1 MDTKILLL
9 GESDVGK
16 THFGGQLLG
25 RLNQEQGFLRMVGS
39 VGSLTGFE
47 EVLDAL
53 NDGRAAQHT
62 SALQYIESNWTV
74 ADPEGNAIN
83 LVWPD
88 YGGEQVKAIRQHRKM
103 PQAWRERVL
112 ASDAWVVM
120 VRVHNT
126 QVSDDIFSRPIA
138 DLGISPPQP
147 RGTFAM
153 SEQARLVD
161 FLQWLLFVKGK
172 GMLRQID
179 KPQLMLVLSCW
190 DELPTGEAMTIPS
203 TVLESRMPLVGAFLR
218 SNWQPGSVR
227 VVGLSALE
235 RPLKEDSRD
244 EEFIDKGPEQFGYI
258 VDENGLQTKDLTMMF
273 KPFIQVA

>member
-25 RLNQEQGFLRMVGS
+25 RLNQEQGYLRMVGS
-39 VGSLTGFE
+39 VGSLAGFE

-62 SALQYIESNWTV
+62 SALQYIESTWTV
-74 ADPEGNAIN
+74 ADPDGNAIN

-88 YGGEQVKAIRQHRKM
+88 YGGEQVKAIRQDRKM
-103 PQAWRERVL
+103 PQAWRERVV
-112 ASDAWVVM
+112 ASNAWVVM

-126 QVSDDIFSRPIA
+126 EVSDDIFSRPIA
-138 DLGISPPQP
+138 DLNLSPNQP

-161 FLQWLLFVKGK
+161 FLQWLLFVKGR
-172 GMLRQID
+172 GMLRRIET
-179 KPQLMLVLSCW
+179 PQLMLVLSCW
-190 DELPTGEAMTIPS
+190 DELPTEEAGALPS
-203 TVLESRMPLVGAFLR
+203 RVLESRMPLVGAFLR
-218 SNWQPGSVR
+218 SNWEPSSVR

-235 RPLKEDSRD
+235 RPLKENSRD
-244 EEFIDKGPEQFGYI
+244 EEFIDKGPEQFGYV
-258 VDENGLQTKDLTMMF
+258 VDEGGQRSKDLTLMF
-273 KPFIQVA
+273 KPFLQVA